1 MKMDNQGADIISS
14 KAEAAFPFATVVIAL
29 WDRIPDFG
37 KFLLAHFYEICPFL
51 IPHHPTRV
59 EGQTDREFYQ
69 SRGYKYDGEGVVEE
83 QDKNLSI
90 MCGIVCFYAALSDGV
105 RG

>member
-1 MKMDNQGADIISS
+1 MRGLAFCLNLAAMKMDNQGADIISS

-69 SRGYKYDGEGVVEE
+69 SRGYKYDGEGVMEE
-83 QDKNLSI
+83 QDKYL
-90 MCGIVCFYAALSDGV
+90 
-105 RG
+105 